1 MSQKCVKAYVTGH
14 VQGVGFRYHTAH
26 EALKLSLTGYAKNL
40 PDGRVEVLACGRE
53 ESVDALMAWLD
64 KGPPT
69 AGVDQVD
76 KEEAEWRAVDGF
88 AIL

>member
-26 EALKLSLTGYAKNL
+26 EALKLSLTGHAKNL

-53 ESVDALMAWLD
+53 ESVDSLLAWLD
-64 KGPPT
+64 KGPST
-69 AGVDQVD
+69 ADVDQV
-76 KEEAEWRAVDGF
+76 EQEAVEWRSVDGF

>member
-53 ESVDALMAWLD
+53 ESVDALIAWLD
-64 KGPPT
+64 QGPPT
-69 AGVDQVD
+69 ASVNHVKHEDT
-76 KEEAEWRAVDGF
+76 EWRSVDGF
-88 AIL
+88 AIQ